1 MPRAPLTTLAT
12 KNLRLQI
19 LDHTLAPLLLEED
32 ISGSCTFLHFL
43 PPDTLPHFSE
53 GELLEPGQGGPLPG
67 LPIPQGVG
75 PSTSAG
81 HIQVKSENMVVLYN

>member
-1 MPRAPLTTLAT
+1 MLRALLTTLAT
-12 KNLRLQI
+12 KNLRLRI
-19 LDHTLAPLLLEED
+19 LDHTLAPLPLEED
-32 ISGSCTFLHFL
+32 ISGSSTFLLACVSFFPKML
-43 PPDTLPHFSE
+43 FPFSE

-81 HIQVKSENMVVLYN
+81 HIQVND